1 MEKKL
6 YRSRKQRILAGVC
19 GGIAEYFN
27 VDPVIIR
34 LIMILLI
41 FANGLGILFY
51 IIAAIIIPEN
61 PEEKEVSRDVGEFP
75 RDTRNP
81 VLLGLILVIL
91 GIVAV
96 LWSWG
101 VPWIHMSPGIF
112 LGIILVVFGLYF
124 LVRGWK

>member
-34 LIMILLI
+34 LIMILLV

-61 PEEKEVSRDVGEFP
+61 PEERGGTEGTVVTPQE
-75 RDTRNP
+75 TRNP
-81 VLLGLILVIL
+81 IVLGLILIIL
-91 GIVAV
+91 GIVAAF
-96 LWSWG
+96 WSWG
-101 VPWIHMSPGIF
+101 FPWVHMSPGIF
-112 LGIILVVFGLYF
+112 LGIILVIFGLYF